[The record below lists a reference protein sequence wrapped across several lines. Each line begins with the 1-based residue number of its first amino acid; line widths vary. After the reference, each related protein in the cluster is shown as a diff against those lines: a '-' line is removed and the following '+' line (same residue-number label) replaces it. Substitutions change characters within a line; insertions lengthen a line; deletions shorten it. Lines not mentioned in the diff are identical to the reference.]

1 MAEQR
6 FDGNEFDGR
15 KWKAKLFQKPNELE
29 AYFNELQLVG
39 RCIVAAKFIGFDF
52 ESRMDSDDD
61 IHPAKTYSSNFA
73 EIDDP
78 FILTLDD
85 GRRLDIAYEDGS
97 TFRISIN
104 TLPLNLNS
112 YNGFEPINGTI
123 FFRNI
128 LGAKISKIIVNK
140 SKEMPDFTWAYGIDI
155 DLNQKEFIESV
166 IFEMSNGY
174 QIYLTSYID
183 YGHIYIEKIG
193 QKRMEWK
200 QNESWYWLDSKAKKN
215 LQTPIVNMETCKVK
229 YDNWEMQCCG
239 KPFHTGSRVTWF
251 GAKVTDS
258 YLPDCEGL
266 IDYHY
271 QGHYSNEY
279 VSIIKGVVKSITV
292 RYCSYKEN
300 GSYRTRDKE
309 KSVLVKSVD
318 GWQEYKDG
326 EWEAYE
332 YIVELKNVTVQ
343 DTGYRLQ

>member
-6 FDGNEFDGR
+6 FKGNEFDGR
-15 KWKAKLFQKPNELE
+15 KWKAKIFQKPDELE
-29 AYFNELQLVG
+29 VYFNELQLVG
-39 RCIVAAKFIGFDF
+39 RCIVAAKFMGFDF
-52 ESRMDSDDD
+52 ESYRHSD

-73 EIDDP
+73 EVGDP

-97 TFRISIN
+97 TFRISVN
-104 TLPLNLNS
+104 TLPLNLKS
-112 YNGFEPINGTI
+112 YIGHEPINGTI

-128 LGAKISKIIVNK
+128 LGAKITKIIVNK
-140 SKEMPDFTWAYGIDI
+140 SKEIPEFTGAYGISI

-174 QIYLTSYID
+174 QIYLTSCYD
-183 YGHIYIEKIG
+183 YGHIYIEKIS

-200 QNESWYWLDSKAKKN
+200 RNESWYCLDSKAKKN
-215 LQTPIVNMETCKVK
+215 LQRPIVNVETCKVK
-229 YDNWEMQCCG
+229 YDIWEMQCCG
-239 KPFHTGSRVTWF
+239 KPFHTSSRVTWF

-258 YLPDCEGL
+258 YLPDCKGL

-271 QGHYSNEY
+271 QGHYSDEY

-292 RYCSYKEN
+292 RYYSYKDN
-300 GSYRTRDKE
+300 GGYKTRDKE
-309 KSVLVKSVD
+309 KSVSVKSVD

-332 YIVELKNVTVQ
+332 YIVELKKVTVQ
-343 DTGYRLQ
+343 DTGYRLK